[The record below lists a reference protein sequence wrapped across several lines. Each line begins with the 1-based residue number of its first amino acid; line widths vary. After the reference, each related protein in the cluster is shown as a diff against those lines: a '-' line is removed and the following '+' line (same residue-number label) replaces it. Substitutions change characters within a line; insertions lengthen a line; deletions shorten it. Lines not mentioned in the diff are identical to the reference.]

1 MINYIK
7 VANIN
12 LVYEYKSKCK
22 SNFVDQVLKEH
33 ELIRILKL
41 LKIDYKCNV
50 EETKLERV
58 GTNSNLHVIN
68 IEVFIHKA
76 FGLKYD
82 VESVLG
88 ILVETV
94 RNGTNNY
101 DEVLEESYYKSLD
114 YAEGVFGLD
123 KVQKH
128 EMQRIH
134 GRKEKMKRGPI
145 VAYSQREA
153 NVKIKIYNS
162 IGFKFNK
169 AFKAFFACSK
179 DKLRVNYTVQE
190 DNNINRLKIKI
201 AISILLII
209 GITVGT
215 VLHFLGNV

>member
-1 MINYIK
+1 MLNYIK

-12 LVYEYKSKCK
+12 FVYEYKSKCK
-22 SNFVDQVLKEH
+22 SNFVDQILKEH

-58 GTNSNLHVIN
+58 GANSYLHVIN

-101 DEVLEESYYKSLD
+101 DETLEECYYKSLD

-123 KVQKH
+123 KVQAH
-128 EMQRIH
+128 EMERIY
-134 GRKEKMKRGPI
+134 GRKEKMKRGLI

-169 AFKAFFACSK
+169 AFKAFFSSSK

-190 DNNINRLKIKI
+190 DNNINKLKIKI
-201 AISILLII
+201 FITILVLLASAIGAI
-209 GITVGT
+209 VY
-215 VLHFLGNV
+215 FLK